1 MLRQRETKAAKAIQ
15 AHYRRS
21 KGYTALALDQRH
33 LEMEKRA
40 DAVLYS
46 AAVHDALVTFLWQM
60 NAVATMLVGVG
71 IKLAIYN
78 PQEDGAHPLE
88 QRLQLNVAI
97 VFVFGV
103 QLFHAAFIMDRDFL
117 TLSSL
122 RQHPLPMA
130 VFTARFLLLGV
141 GLSLSWLDLSPAENM
156 WGQTA
161 SAVAQWVLIH
171 VHASARTKITHRDV
185 NIYFFVPSAFTTLRN
200 QAKRLRL
207 IDAKRVTTGMG
218 NEVVHHSGTNGG
230 RASPGRSADQQ
241 QAKELPRIVTGFSD
255 HPGQKASSV

>member
-207 IDAKRVTTGMG
+207 IDREAG
-218 NEVVHHSGTNGG
+218 NDWRGHEVVHHSGTNGG
-230 RASPGRSADQQ
+230 RVSPGRSADQQ